1 MCWGLEDQ
9 SYALGTSTS
18 LLLETEVSCFQDE
31 SGEPEDMTSNVPPKA
46 LQCHK
51 SPLGRSG
58 GAEQA
63 SETSIKQGVFSIA
76 AGLNRVNH
84 QCPVPD

>member
-9 SYALGTSTS
+9 SYALAISTS

-51 SPLGRSG
+51 SPSE
-58 GAEQA
+58 AEGQNRPL
-63 SETSIKQGVFSIA
+63 KPQ
-76 AGLNRVNH
+76 LNKECFR
-84 QCPVPD
+84 

>member
-9 SYALGTSTS
+9 SYALATSTS

-31 SGEPEDMTSNVPPKA
+31 SGELEDLTSNVPPKA

-51 SPLGRSG
+51 SPLGRS
-58 GAEQA
+58 
-63 SETSIKQGVFSIA
+63 
-76 AGLNRVNH
+76 
-84 QCPVPD
+84 